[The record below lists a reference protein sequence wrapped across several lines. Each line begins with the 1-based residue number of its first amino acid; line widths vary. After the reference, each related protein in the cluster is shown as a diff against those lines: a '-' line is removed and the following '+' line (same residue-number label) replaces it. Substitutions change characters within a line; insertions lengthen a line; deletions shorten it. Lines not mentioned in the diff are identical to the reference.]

1 MTNSRAR
8 FLWPVLAAAFGA
20 ACSRT
25 GRTAAASPPPNVV
38 IVSID
43 TLRADRVGA
52 YGSRLGA
59 TPNLDRLA
67 ARGAVFENA
76 FTTAPLTLSAHASL
90 FSGLWPFHHGARVN
104 GADSIAADVPL
115 LAERMR
121 SAGLATGAVVGSLVL
136 RSQTGLARGFDSY
149 DDQFEENRGR
159 AERDWNARRS
169 GDEIVDRAAAWL
181 DSVGSRRFFLWVH
194 LYDPH
199 APYDPPAPYREQFAG
214 RPYDGG
220 VAYADACLG
229 RLVARLDST
238 GRLGKTI
245 LLVTGDH
252 GESLGEHG
260 ESTHGVFLY
269 DATLR
274 VPLVLVDPQAPR
286 ARRISTPVSLADV
299 APTLAEAAGL
309 SSAPADGASLRP
321 LIAGMKTAR
330 HRVYAESVYPAALL
344 NWSPVFAVRSERSK
358 YIQAPRAELFDL
370 ASDPGEKVNLFDA
383 AREDAR
389 SLAREL
395 VAIRSAGKAQRVAA
409 AGGSESVSRLA
420 SLGYLTPSRTPTDLD
435 AVTSGRT
442 DPKDGI
448 ADWDSIER
456 AIIAR
461 QSGRP
466 AEAAKLLQAVLARGR
481 ETGPAVLRELAQSL
495 RQSGQPETAV
505 AVYERLLRVSVPVAE
520 DLFRLGVCWHM
531 LGKEDR
537 AAKAHGE
544 AVALDPMDTDA
555 WIDLGQESLT
565 IRRLDRAQEAFSAA
579 LRLDSKSVDAL
590 AGLAAVAYERQDF
603 ASAAGRLQQ
612 ALALAPDNLQT
623 LENLARVERR
633 RGNSAEARRLEERL
647 AALRAQSPS
656 RSTLS
661 FRTFGREKARTTDQG
676 KGGFHDQRMG

>member
-1 MTNSRAR
+1 MTCSRALL
-8 FLWPVLAAAFGA
+8 LWPLLMALTGA
-20 ACSRT
+20 ACSRS
-25 GRTAAASPPPNVV
+25 GRTAPASPPPNVL

-52 YGSRLGA
+52 YGSHLGA

-76 FTTAPLTLSAHASL
+76 FTTAPLTLPAHASL

-104 GADSIAADVPL
+104 GADSISSDVPL

-121 SAGLATGAVVGSLVL
+121 AAGIRTGAVVGSLVL
-136 RSQTGLARGFDSY
+136 RSQTGLARGFESY
-149 DDQFEENRGR
+149 DDRFEENRER
-159 AERDWNARRS
+159 VQRDWNARRR
-169 GDEIVDRAAAWL
+169 GDEVVDRAAAWL
-181 DSVGSRRFFLWVH
+181 DSVGTGRFFLWVH

-199 APYDPPAPYREQFAG
+199 APYDPPEPFRSRFAAS
-214 RPYDGG
+214 RYDAG

-229 RLVARLDST
+229 RLIARLDST
-238 GRLGKTI
+238 AKLSNTV

-274 VPLVLVDPQAPR
+274 VPLVLVDPR
-286 ARRISTPVSLADV
+286 RLGARRISAPVSLADV
-299 APTLAEAAGL
+299 APTLAESAGL
-309 SSAPADGASLRP
+309 SSAPADGSSLTS
-321 LIAGMKTAR
+321 LLAGIESAR

-344 NWSPVFAVRSERSK
+344 NWSPVFAVRSQRSK
-358 YIQAPRAELFDL
+358 YIQAPRPELFDL
-370 ASDPGEKVNLFDA
+370 ASDPVEEVNLFDA
-383 AREDAR
+383 SREDAR

-395 VAIRSAGKAQRVAA
+395 LAIRSAGKAQRVSAP
-409 AGGSESVSRLA
+409 GGSESVSRLA
-420 SLGYLTPSRTPTDLD
+420 SLGYLTPSGTPTDLD
-435 AVTSGRT
+435 AVTAGRT

-495 RQSGQPETAV
+495 RQSGHPETAV
-505 AVYERLLRVSVPVAE
+505 AVYERLLRVSPPVAE

-531 LGKEDR
+531 LGREDR

-544 AVALDPMDTDA
+544 AVALDPTDTDA

-565 IRRLDRAQEAFSAA
+565 IRRLDSAQEAFSAA
-579 LRLDSKSVDAL
+579 LRLDSKSLDAL

-603 ASAAGRLQQ
+603 ASAAARLQE

-633 RGNSAEARRLEERL
+633 RGNGAEARRLEQRL

-661 FRTFGREKARTTDQG
+661 FRTFGREKARTADLG
-676 KGGFHDQRMG
+676 KGGFS

>member
-1 MTNSRAR
+1 MSCSRA
-8 FLWPVLAAAFGA
+8 LLVWPLLMALTGA
-20 ACSRT
+20 ACSRS
-25 GRTAAASPPPNVV
+25 GPTARASPPTSVL

-52 YGSRLGA
+52 YGSQLGA

-67 ARGAVFENA
+67 SRGAVFENA
-76 FTTAPLTLSAHASL
+76 FTTAPLTLPAHASL

-104 GADSIAADVPL
+104 GADSIASDVPL

-121 SAGLATGAVVGSLVL
+121 AAGMRTGAVVGSLVL
-136 RSQTGLARGFDSY
+136 RSQTGLSRGFESY
-149 DDQFEENRGR
+149 DDRFEENRAR
-159 AERDWNARRS
+159 VQRDWNARRR
-169 GDEIVDRAAAWL
+169 GDEVVDRAAAWL
-181 DSVGSRRFFLWVH
+181 DSVGTGRFFLWVH

-199 APYDPPAPYREQFAG
+199 APYDPPEPFRSRFAAS
-214 RPYDGG
+214 RYDAG

-229 RLVARLDST
+229 RLIARLDST
-238 GRLGKTI
+238 AKLSNTV

-274 VPLVLVDPQAPR
+274 VPLILVDPRQHG
-286 ARRISTPVSLADV
+286 ARRISAPVSLADV
-299 APTLAEAAGL
+299 APTLAEVADL
-309 SSAPADGASLRP
+309 SSVPADGSSLASL
-321 LIAGMKTAR
+321 LAGIESAR
-330 HRVYAESVYPAALL
+330 HPVYAESVYPAALL
-344 NWSPVFAVRSERSK
+344 NWSPVFAVRSQRSK
-358 YIQAPRAELFDL
+358 YIQAPRPELFDL
-370 ASDPGEKVNLFDA
+370 ASDAGEKVNLFDA
-383 AREDAR
+383 SREAAR

-395 VAIRSAGKAQRVAA
+395 LAIRSAGKAQRVAA
-409 AGGSESVSRLA
+409 PGGSESVSRLA
-420 SLGYLTPSRTPTDLD
+420 SLGYLTPSGAPTDLD
-435 AVTSGRT
+435 AVTAGRT

-505 AVYERLLRVSVPVAE
+505 AVYERLLRVSAPVAE

-531 LGKEDR
+531 LGKEGR

-565 IRRLDRAQEAFSAA
+565 IRQLDRAQEAFSAA
-579 LRLDSKSVDAL
+579 LRLDSKSLDAL

-603 ASAAGRLQQ
+603 ASAAARLQE
-612 ALALAPDNLQT
+612 ALAMAPDNLQT

-647 AALRAQSPS
+647 ATLRSQSPS

-661 FRTFGREKARTTDQG
+661 FRTFGREKARTADLG
-676 KGGFHDQRMG
+676 KGGFS

>member
-1 MTNSRAR
+1 MTCSRA
-8 FLWPVLAAAFGA
+8 LLVWPLLLAFTGS
-20 ACSRT
+20 ACSRS
-25 GRTAAASPPPNVV
+25 GRTAPAAPRPNVL

-52 YGSRLGA
+52 FGSQLGA

-76 FTTAPLTLSAHASL
+76 FTTAPLTLPAHASL

-104 GADSIAADVPL
+104 GADSISSDVPL

-121 SAGLATGAVVGSLVL
+121 AAGIRTGAVVGSLVL
-136 RSQTGLARGFDSY
+136 RSQTGLARGFESY
-149 DDQFEENRGR
+149 DDRFEENRAR
-159 AERDWNARRS
+159 VQRDWNARRR
-169 GDEIVDRAAAWL
+169 GDEVVDRAAAWL
-181 DSVGSRRFFLWVH
+181 DSVGTGRFFLWVH

-199 APYDPPAPYREQFAG
+199 APYDPPEPFRSRFAAS
-214 RPYDGG
+214 RYDAG

-229 RLVARLDST
+229 RLIARLDST
-238 GRLGKTI
+238 AKLSNTI

-274 VPLVLVDPQAPR
+274 VPLILVDPRQHG
-286 ARRISTPVSLADV
+286 ARRISAPVSLADV

-309 SSAPADGASLRP
+309 SSVPADGSSLASL
-321 LIAGMKTAR
+321 LAGIESAR
-330 HRVYAESVYPAALL
+330 HPVYAESVYPAALL
-344 NWSPVFAVRSERSK
+344 NWSPVFAVREQRSK
-358 YIQAPRAELFDL
+358 YIQAPRPEFFDL
-370 ASDPGEKVNLFDA
+370 ASDAGEKVNLFDA
-383 AREDAR
+383 SREDTR

-395 VAIRSAGKAQRVAA
+395 LAIRSAGKAQRVAA
-409 AGGSESVSRLA
+409 PGGSENVSRLA
-420 SLGYLTPSRTPTDLD
+420 SLGYLTPSGAPTDLD
-435 AVTSGRT
+435 AVTAGRT

-461 QSGRP
+461 QSGRS

-495 RQSGQPETAV
+495 RQSGQPERAV
-505 AVYERLLRVSVPVAE
+505 AVYERLLRVSAPLAE

-537 AAKAHGE
+537 AAKAHRE
-544 AVALDPMDTDA
+544 AVALDPTDTDA

-565 IRRLDRAQEAFSAA
+565 IRRLDSAQEAFSAA
-579 LRLDSKSVDAL
+579 LRLDSKSFDAL

-603 ASAAGRLQQ
+603 ASAAARLQE

-633 RGNSAEARRLEERL
+633 RGNGAEARRLEQRL

-661 FRTFGREKARTTDQG
+661 FETFGREKARTADLA
-676 KGGFHDQRMG
+676 KGGSS